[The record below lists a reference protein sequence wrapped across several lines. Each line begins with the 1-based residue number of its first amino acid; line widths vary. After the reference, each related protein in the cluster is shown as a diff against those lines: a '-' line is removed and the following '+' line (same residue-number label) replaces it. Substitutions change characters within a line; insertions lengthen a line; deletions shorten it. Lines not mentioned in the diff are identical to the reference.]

1 MRKQKSEVGG
11 GRSEFNQKTRTEFL
25 GGGSVDSRITPGIGL
40 KVPRGCTPS
49 GLARFIRATH
59 STIFAL
65 ALLPL
70 AVVPVAAQSPRA
82 LEPPPVSDNAA
93 LQYWQAFA
101 MLPALDASQEKL
113 LETPPDAPLNE
124 AAVKLIDQ
132 SHASLLYLH
141 RGAKLRKCDWGL
153 DYRDGIDMLLP
164 HVAKARTLARLA
176 ALDARRAFEA
186 GQSERARDDAYGMFA
201 LARQVGG
208 DHTLVSMLV
217 CYSIEE
223 MAIDA
228 VAPYLPEVNA
238 SYDEAVKM
246 FQTLPPS
253 PPLSQ
258 GVFCEKLL
266 TRSIIRQLQQAE
278 ERRAGS
284 WRKIWQV
291 GMEAPEPLR
300 SVESL
305 EKLVQYMEDFQ
316 SVYDELAQLTTFP
329 PREFDAKY
337 PAFVE
342 RAEAASPVAKLL
354 LPAMQK
360 VVAAQRHSQAR
371 TEMMLAAIAVIE
383 NGPEQLES
391 IKDPFGDGP
400 FEYRKLDE
408 GFELSS
414 MLEVEGKP
422 VTLVIGQKKSLAAP

>member
-1 MRKQKSEVGG
+1 MM
-11 GRSEFNQKTRTEFL
+11 
-25 GGGSVDSRITPGIGL
+25 
-40 KVPRGCTPS
+40 
-49 GLARFIRATH
+49 
-59 STIFAL
+59 FAL

-70 AVVPVAAQSPRA
+70 AFATVAAESLRS
-82 LEPPPVSDNAA
+82 LELPPVSDNAA

-101 MLPALDASQEKL
+101 MLPALDASQEKM
-113 LETPPDAPLNE
+113 LETPPDGPLNE
-124 AAVKLIDQ
+124 AAVKLVDQ

-153 DYRDGIDMLLP
+153 NYRDGISMLLP
-164 HVAKARTLARLA
+164 HVAKSRTLARLA

-223 MAIDA
+223 MAINV
-228 VAPYLPEVNA
+228 VAPYVPKINA
-238 SYDEAVKM
+238 SYEQAVKM

-266 TRSIIRQLQQAE
+266 SRSIINQLQQAE
-278 ERRAGS
+278 KRKAGS
-284 WRKIWQV
+284 WRKLWQLD
-291 GMEAPEPLR
+291 MQAPEPLR
-300 SVESL
+300 TVESL
-305 EKLVQYMEDFQ
+305 EKLVQLVDEFQ
-316 SVYDELAQLTTFP
+316 SVYDELAQLTTLP

-342 RAEAASPVAKLL
+342 RAEADSPIAKLL

-360 VVAAQRHSQAR
+360 VVTAQRHSQVR
-371 TEMMLAAIAVIE
+371 TEMLLAAIAVVE
-383 NGPEQLES
+383 GGPEKLES

-400 FEYRKLDE
+400 FGYKKLDE

-414 MLEVEGKP
+414 KLQAEGKP
-422 VTLVIGQKKSLAAP
+422 VTLVIGQKKSPAAP

>member
-1 MRKQKSEVGG
+1 M
-11 GRSEFNQKTRTEFL
+11 
-25 GGGSVDSRITPGIGL
+25 
-40 KVPRGCTPS
+40 
-49 GLARFIRATH
+49 
-59 STIFAL
+59 FAL

-70 AVVPVAAQSPRA
+70 VVVAVAAQAPRS
-82 LEPPPVSDNAA
+82 LELPPVSDNAA

-101 MLPALDASQEKL
+101 MLPALDANQEKM
-113 LETPPDAPLNE
+113 LEMPLDGPLND
-124 AAVKLIDQ
+124 AAVKLVDQ

-153 DYRDGIDMLLP
+153 DYRDGISMLLP
-164 HVAKARTLARLA
+164 HVAKSRTLARLA

-186 GQSERARDDAYGMFA
+186 GQSDRARDDAYGMFA

-223 MAIDA
+223 MAIDV
-228 VAPYLPEVNA
+228 VAPYVPQINA
-238 SYDEAVKM
+238 SYDQAVKM

-266 TRSIIRQLQQAE
+266 SRSIINQLQQAE
-278 ERRAGS
+278 DRQAGS
-284 WRKIWQV
+284 WRKLWQLD
-291 GMEAPEPLR
+291 MQAPEPLKN
-300 SVESL
+300 VESL
-305 EKLVQYMEDFQ
+305 AKLVQYMEEFH
-316 SVYDELAQLTTFP
+316 SVYDELAQLTTLP

-354 LPAMQK
+354 LPAMRK
-360 VVAAQRHSQAR
+360 VVTAQRRSQAR
-371 TEMMLAAIAVIE
+371 TEMLLAAIAVVE
-383 NGPEQLES
+383 GGPEKLKS

-400 FEYRKLDE
+400 FQYQKLDE
-408 GFELSS
+408 GFRLSS
-414 MLEVEGKP
+414 MLQVDGKP
-422 VTLVIGQKKSLAAP
+422 VTLVIGQKTTSAAP